1 LDIHPLVIHFPIAL
15 LIVGSLCD
23 AVGILGHRDTFLKTG
38 FILLGLGAFASV
50 VAAVS
55 GDAAS
60 EIAEK
65 IPNITEDLEQHEDLS
80 TLVAF
85 LAVLL
90 VLIRTHF
97 TLKARFVGA
106 VRATYL
112 VLILLLAVLTAAA
125 GYTGGKIVYD
135 YGAGTRNVT
144 SELIKVD
151 SNSD

>member
-1 LDIHPLVIHFPIAL
+1 MDIHPLVIHFPIAL
-15 LIVGSLCD
+15 LIVGALCD
-23 AVGILGHRDTFLKTG
+23 AVGILGRQDTFLKTG
-38 FILLGLGAFASV
+38 FILLVLGAFASI

-60 EIAEK
+60 EVAGK

-80 TLVAF
+80 TIVAF
-85 LAVLL
+85 LSVLF

-97 TLKARFVGA
+97 TLKARFVGT

-112 VLILLLAVLTAAA
+112 VLVLLLAVLTAAA

-144 SELIKVD
+144 SELIEVESTPD
-151 SNSD
+151 